1 MSLLARVLMTL
12 LTMAVGAAEA
22 FAEQQVTV
30 TTDHCRPQIGATI
43 GAASNGDRNAGRSTY
58 PDNPGSTGVD
68 AAASFELPISDRVGA
83 RLDVGTAAWTFQSRD
98 AWGAPLVRD
107 RVRVGRATLSVVK
120 VARCGSP
127 VQGHAGVGL
136 GAYRYHFD
144 EGAVDRIRAGAHGFV
159 GFDVAM
165 SERVAITTEFAVH
178 VIGGPSQTPVF
189 SYAFWVIRA
198 SVGARFRF

>member
-1 MSLLARVLMTL
+1 MSVLVRVLVTL
-12 LTMAVGAAEA
+12 LTMTIGAAQA

-30 TTDHCRPQIGATI
+30 TTDDCRPQMGVTI
-43 GAASNGDRNAGRSTY
+43 GAAANGDRNAGRSTY
-58 PDNPGSTGVD
+58 SDNPSSGALDT
-68 AAASFELPISDRVGA
+68 AASFELPVSDRVGA

-98 AWGAPLVRD
+98 AREAPLLRD

-127 VQGHAGVGL
+127 VQGHAGVGF

-144 EGAVDRIRAGAHGFV
+144 EGAVSRIRGGAHVFI
-159 GFDVAM
+159 GFDVTM
-165 SERVAITTEFAVH
+165 GERVAMTTDFAVH
-178 VIGGPSQTPVF
+178 AIGGPSQPPVF
-189 SYAFWVIRA
+189 SYLLWVMRA